1 MRRGLDGQYERRATI
16 FARGGF
22 GKFQSTLA
30 KIVRGVTA
38 KILRDS
44 LTEQQKNWTDLNSTE
59 IEGTYLSPGA
69 SAWVT
74 VAPTTPETTLKDVD
88 F

>member
-1 MRRGLDGQYERRATI
+1 M
-16 FARGGF
+16 FAKGGF
-22 GKFQSTLA
+22 GKFRTTLA
-30 KIVRGVTA
+30 KIVRGA
-38 KILRDS
+38 KANILRDS

-74 VAPTTPETTLKDVD
+74 VAPTTPETTLEDVD